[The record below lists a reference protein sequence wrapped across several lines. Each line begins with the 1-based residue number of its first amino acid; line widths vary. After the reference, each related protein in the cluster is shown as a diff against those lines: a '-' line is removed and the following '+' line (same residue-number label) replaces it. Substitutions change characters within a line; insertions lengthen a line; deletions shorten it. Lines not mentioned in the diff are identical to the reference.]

1 MTPFLRTIAATMLLA
16 LAAGQAGAQQT
27 ASTLERVRERGAV
40 MCGVNT
46 GRAGFSALNSRGE
59 WEGLDV
65 ETCRAAAAAIFGDKS
80 KVRFVP
86 TSTQQRFT
94 ALQSGEVDLLA
105 RNVTWTFTRDTASGM
120 EFPVITYYDGQGFM
134 VPRALGVSHA
144 KELDGVTVCVLPG
157 STSEKTAAQFFRRN
171 KTSYTPVV
179 IDNVRE
185 LNAAFF
191 AGRCDAY
198 MQAKSG
204 LMSIRATSAPK
215 PDDYVVLPETF
226 GKDPM
231 GPVVRQGDSQWRNI
245 VAWVVYAM
253 FEAEERGI
261 TSANV
266 DEHLKSDQDE
276 VRRMLG
282 SLPGGGRGLGLDDKW
297 AYHVIKQ
304 VGNFAEVF
312 DRTLGPSTPMRFER
326 GINALWSQ
334 GGLLFS
340 PSFQ

>member
-1 MTPFLRTIAATMLLA
+1 MALRSIAIALLLVA
-16 LAAGQAGAQQT
+16 AAGAAEAQT
-27 ASTLERVRERGAV
+27 TLQRVRDRGAV
-40 MCGVNT
+40 VCGVNT
-46 GRAGFSALNSRGE
+46 GRAGFSALDSRGQ
-59 WEGLDV
+59 WQGLDV
-65 ETCRAAAAAIFGDKS
+65 ETCHAYAAAIFGDRS

-86 TSTQQRFT
+86 TSNQQRFT
-94 ALQSGEVDLLA
+94 ALQTGEVDVLA
-105 RNVTWTFTRDTASGM
+105 RNVTWTFTRDTAGGM

-134 VPRALGVSHA
+134 VPRSLGVKSA

-157 STSEKTAAQFFRRN
+157 STSEKVAAQFFRRN
-171 KTSYTPVV
+171 KTQYTPVV
-179 IDNVRE
+179 IDNIRE

-198 MQAKSG
+198 VQAKSG
-204 LMSIRATSAPK
+204 LMSIRATSAPN
-215 PDDYVVLPETF
+215 PDDYVILPETF

-231 GPVVRQGDSQWRNI
+231 GPVVRHGDSQWRDI
-245 VAWVVYAM
+245 VAWVTYAM

-266 DEHLKSDQDE
+266 DAQLKSDEDE

-282 SLPGGGRGLGLDDKW
+282 TLPGGGRPLGLDDAW
-297 AYHVIKQ
+297 AYNVIKQ

-312 DRTLGPSTPMRFER
+312 DRTLGPGTPMKFER
-326 GINALWSQ
+326 GVNALRTQ

-340 PSFQ
+340 PDFQ